1 MDQARTRKY
10 RHHRSHLRVR
20 KKGAGTESRPRLAVY
35 KSLKYIYAQV
45 INDDQGATIAQASS
59 KEREIMAKLKAGKS
73 SREAA
78 KLVGETVAQRAKES
92 GVKTVVFDRGGYV
105 YHGKVKDVADGARSK
120 GLQF

>member
-1 MDQARTRKY
+1 MPNRL
-10 RHHRSHLRVR
+10 HL
-20 KKGAGTESRPRLAVY
+20 
-35 KSLKYIYAQV
+35 IYAQV

-59 KEREIMAKLKAGKS
+59 KDQEIMAKLKAGKS

-78 KLVGETVAQRAKES
+78 KLVGEIVAQRAKKC

-105 YHGKVKDVADGARSK
+105 YHGKVKDLADGARAQ

>member
-1 MDQARTRKY
+1 MDQAQKRKY

-20 KKGAGTESRPRLAVY
+20 KKVSGTENRPRLAVF
-35 KSLKYIYAQV
+35 KSLKCIYAQV
-45 INDDQGATIAQASS
+45 INDDQGATIAEANSND
-59 KEREIMAKLKAGKS
+59 KEIMAKLTAGKS

-78 KLVGETVAQRAKES
+78 KLVGEMVAQRAQDL

>member
-1 MDQARTRKY
+1 M
-10 RHHRSHLRVR
+10 R
-20 KKGAGTESRPRLAVY
+20 KKVAGTESRPRLAVY

-59 KEREIMAKLKAGKS
+59 NEREIMAKLKAGKS